1 MRHSIVSQRFFCFT
15 FSNLFLSNLSL
26 EITTYSHPLHVRS
39 VQLGD
44 QSVMQQAGDAGIAII
59 ILVGF
64 IFIPTSFVFY
74 IVRERMCEEKHLQW
88 TFGVGPTLYWFS
100 SLIWDLAVL
109 VVAILLASAII
120 AFFRLPIYMARL
132 NLPAILSLLFFF
144 GWAMINLVYLMEKL
158 FTEPSIAFMV
168 IYCLSLFVGIHT
180 MVTRLMIDVFKLVEV
195 TPTLY
200 QLFEQVAVILP
211 PYLLL
216 SGIVDV
222 HRNQLFADIFSLFD
236 QDVYVNPFSMELL
249 GKHFSVFAIE
259 GAVLFLLNLAL
270 ECGFFSQVK
279 SIFFGRS
286 QRSKLLVALNSASE
300 NAAIEKSEDSDVAEE
315 RRRVNQTFGHHSNEQ
330 TEGRSSQVS
339 SNASP
344 NTRRNCSPC
353 SSDSSCS
360 ANNSNHHSSVNSAG
374 NSSSSDILRV
384 FSVTKVFESIF
395 GYKRAVNDV
404 TFSVPRGEVRFHQL
418 LFS

>member
-1 MRHSIVSQRFFCFT
+1 
-15 FSNLFLSNLSL
+15 
-26 EITTYSHPLHVRS
+26 
-39 VQLGD
+39 
-44 QSVMQQAGDAGIAII
+44 MQQAGDAGIAII

-88 TFGVGPTLYWFS
+88 TFGVGPSLYWFS
-100 SLIWDLAVL
+100 SLLWDLAVL
-109 VVAILLASAII
+109 VVAIFLASAII

-168 IYCLSLFVGIHT
+168 IYCLALFVGIHT
-180 MVTRLMIDVFKLVEV
+180 MVMRLMIDVFKLVEV

-200 QLFEQVAVILP
+200 RLFEQVAVILP

-259 GAVLFLLNLAL
+259 GAVLFFLNLAL
-270 ECGFFSQVK
+270 ECGLFSSVKALFFA
-279 SIFFGRS
+279 RS
-286 QRSKLLVALNSASE
+286 RRLKLLVALNSASE
-300 NAAIEKSEDSDVAEE
+300 NAAIEKSEDGDVADE
-315 RRRVNQTFGHHSNEQ
+315 RRRVSRTFGQQSEQ
-330 TEGRSSQVS
+330 SEGRSSSSTS
-339 SNASP
+339 SNTS
-344 NTRRNCSPC
+344 NSNSGRNGSPC
-353 SSDSSCS
+353 SSDSNGSDLS
-360 ANNSNHHSSVNSAG
+360 ATASN

-404 TFSVPRGEVRFHQL
+404 TFSVPRGEVCVD
-418 LFS
+418 